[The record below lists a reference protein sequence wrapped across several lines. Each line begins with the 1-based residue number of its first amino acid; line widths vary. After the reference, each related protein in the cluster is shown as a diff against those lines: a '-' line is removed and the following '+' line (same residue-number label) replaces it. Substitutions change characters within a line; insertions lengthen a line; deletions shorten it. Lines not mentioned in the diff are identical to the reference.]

1 LGVAGVMRQGCSP
14 PADDASSLTVHFFSF
29 FFSSIRKHVDVEN
42 AKTQVEKRKCAKCPT
57 CERCA
62 ARFNLKRVAG
72 KKGSKR
78 EKKASFLTTS
88 DYAKPSSTLTGPRCQ
103 PIGDYVVCTSR
114 RSLSHACTHAACIF
128 SGARILPLLLAE
140 VA

>member
-1 LGVAGVMRQGCSP
+1 MG
-14 PADDASSLTVHFFSF
+14 DDASSLTVHFFSF

-72 KKGSKR
+72 KKGSK
-78 EKKASFLTTS
+78 EKKKQVFSRLATTPSPAVHSPARVASQSATMQYVLVG
-88 DYAKPSSTLTGPRCQ
+88 DPSAMLAHMQ
-103 PIGDYVVCTSR
+103 
-114 RSLSHACTHAACIF
+114 LAF
-128 SGARILPLLLAE
+128 SP
-140 VA
+140 